1 MDKLKAEDILLQ
13 AINEAYPVWSSISF
27 QKDYDNAMAALNYL
41 LGRCKDD

>member
-1 MDKLKAEDILLQ
+1 MNRLDAEDILIG

>member
-1 MDKLKAEDILLQ
+1 MNRLEAEDILIG

-41 LGRCKDD
+41 LGGCKND

>member
-1 MDKLKAEDILLQ
+1 MNNLDAEDILIG
-13 AINEAYPVWSSISF
+13 AINEAYPVWSSTGF